1 MSNALYHCKKAEL
14 HLPDGKAIPAKV
26 SIGPIVGL
34 IVAAAEKTAYQL
46 VTPIEISFLDP
57 IMGVVTCMCSLTAP
71 LVDEDRTEYSYRC
84 EILQQ
89 LSQDQRRED
98 IKVPLAATVTIKLE
112 GGTGAEA
119 QATLRNISAGGVYLI
134 TSLGAAVGSRLSFMF
149 HGAGGSLPLT
159 AQVLRVEQVTD
170 RLGRPLF
177 GYGCQFV
184 HLASRYEA
192 QLRSYVFSEE
202 RRLHKIET

>member
-26 SIGPIVGL
+26 SIGPIGGL
-34 IVAAAEKTAYQL
+34 IVAAAEKPAYQL
-46 VTPIEISFLDP
+46 GTPIEISFFDP

-112 GGTGAEA
+112 GVPAQRPRPPCATSARAGCTSSPPWGRRWAAGCPSCSMGRGA
-119 QATLRNISAGGVYLI
+119 LCP
-134 TSLGAAVGSRLSFMF
+134 SRPRSC
-149 HGAGGSLPLT
+149 GW
-159 AQVLRVEQVTD
+159 
-170 RLGRPLF
+170 
-177 GYGCQFV
+177 
-184 HLASRYEA
+184 SR
-192 QLRSYVFSEE
+192 
-202 RRLHKIET
+202 